1 MPDHGVG
8 RSEAAYADNRL
19 GGELLESGD
28 VRFLLGLGA
37 EARGDRV
44 VLPAS
49 EHEVPEVGVLA
60 DQSEDVFHL
69 AAGDAAVAEQFVDR
83 DAACDSG
90 FPVGDLPGVLEDL
103 ADESNAVLEAAAVLV
118 GAIVVPARQEVVQTA
133 DCVSRV
139 DVDDVVAG
147 FQ

>member
-1 MPDHGVG
+1 M
-8 RSEAAYADNRL
+8 
-19 GGELLESGD
+19 
-28 VRFLLGLGA
+28 
-37 EARGDRV
+37 
-44 VLPAS
+44 
-49 EHEVPEVGVLA
+49 LA

-69 AAGDAAVAEQFVDR
+69 AAGDAVVAEQFVDR
-83 DAACDSG
+83 DPACDSG